1 MNYFDK
7 VQNYLLELE
16 YEVVGKDE
24 EEQILVITDQDRGIC
39 NMLLDCEGEVLI
51 MEQHILNIDTKK
63 PESYKRLLQIN
74 REIVHGA
81 FVLDE
86 AGDKVIFRD
95 TLQLANLDVNELE
108 ASLNALALALAENA
122 DEFLS
127 LAERN

>member
-1 MNYFDK
+1 MDYFGK
-7 VQNYLLELE
+7 VQDYLLDLGH
-16 YEVVGKDE
+16 EVIDSNE
-24 EEQILVITDQDRGIC
+24 EDHILVITDQDKGIC

-51 MEQHILNIDTKK
+51 MEQHIFNVDNEK

-81 FVLDE
+81 FVLDD
-86 AGDKVIFRD
+86 AGEKVIFRD
-95 TLQLANLDVNELE
+95 TLQLPNLDINELE

-127 LAERN
+127 LASRS